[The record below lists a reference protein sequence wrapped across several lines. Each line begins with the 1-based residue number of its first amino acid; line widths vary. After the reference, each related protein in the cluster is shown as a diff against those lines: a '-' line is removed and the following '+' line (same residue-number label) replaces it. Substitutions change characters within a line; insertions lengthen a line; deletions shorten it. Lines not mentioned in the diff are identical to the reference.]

1 MCPHVTRSSTGWNH
15 QPIITKDQHQTTTYN
30 NCNNFP
36 KASTSIGTAWR
47 LVFEGLARLAP
58 TNPTNPRGKKSAPR
72 CTIGDHR
79 VPLGSLQHGP
89 QSRFPDQWSPNSMQS
104 PHPNLVAAA
113 KGLTRIL
120 VSWCFVCF
128 MGFMPTYGKYPRIW
142 FRYDSDMIQFAVDAV
157 DAADGASLIAQHYGI
172 PQPEGRVATWCH
184 HFTRFTSSTPVPRD
198 TCWRAAYPQRVW
210 ADAPLR
216 RSRRSLL
223 HQSPDPRRQ
232 TGFIRLPIC
241 WYLTLFYMQK
251 RVHMLCMICIHIRV
265 RHVCVFA
272 VWWSIFQ
279 YRGQVWGFT
288 ISIKTLQCGAFHV
301 FSQKKTK
308 SKVKSQWWPSPWQNR
323 TNKYQYFTN
332 IANTCHII
340 FIAFSLG
347 PGCILQRV
355 HRSGLDLLAP
365 HPSKTQWRRNGASG
379 LRGPEVGPDVKGM

>member
-1 MCPHVTRSSTGWNH
+1 
-15 QPIITKDQHQTTTYN
+15 
-30 NCNNFP
+30 
-36 KASTSIGTAWR
+36 
-47 LVFEGLARLAP
+47 
-58 TNPTNPRGKKSAPR
+58 
-72 CTIGDHR
+72 
-79 VPLGSLQHGP
+79 
-89 QSRFPDQWSPNSMQS
+89 
-104 PHPNLVAAA
+104 
-113 KGLTRIL
+113 
-120 VSWCFVCF
+120 
-128 MGFMPTYGKYPRIW
+128 
-142 FRYDSDMIQFAVDAV
+142 MIQFAVDAV

-301 FSQKKTK
+301 FSQKKPK
-308 SKVKSQWWPSPWQNR
+308 ARSSPSDDLPHDRIELISTNTSPILPILVISFSSHFPWGLVVFCNECIGRVLISLHR
-323 TNKYQYFTN
+323 T
-332 IANTCHII
+332 
-340 FIAFSLG
+340 
-347 PGCILQRV
+347 LQRLSGAGTV
-355 HRSGLDLLAP
+355 HRGSGALKSAL
-365 HPSKTQWRRNGASG
+365 T
-379 LRGPEVGPDVKGM
+379 